1 MMNDAGELCLMCSSV
16 HKIICKC
23 KSTWRQ
29 VMPYQHTTKI
39 LILQAPNP

>member
-1 MMNDAGELCLMCSSV
+1 MMNDVEELSQLCSSV

-29 VMPYQHTTKI
+29 VMPYQQTTKI
-39 LILQAPNP
+39 LILQATNP